1 MLNKYSRY
9 LMPLGILLII
19 ATCLIVMAA
28 DPTLPIGNLSPIA
41 AHTFIGNS
49 TGATAQPI
57 AVKPDLGNDVTGT
70 CAVANCPDK
79 STLLMGWC
87 QGTIGAGSIVTYG
100 LQPGSTAVSNCST
113 IGVVELPMPI
123 TCTAQKLYATA
134 GLGGLAAG
142 SGTMTVYKN
151 TAATT
156 LTCAMGSGVGA
167 TSCNDT
173 THTVSFTAGDT
184 WSLRV
189 TSGVINDTNT
199 NFRGVFQCL

>member
-1 MLNKYSRY
+1 MIA
-9 LMPLGILLII
+9 GIAL
-19 ATCLIVMAA
+19 AACLFLTAA
-28 DPTLPIGNLSPIA
+28 DPTLPLGNFPSIA
-41 AHTFIGNS
+41 ARTVIGNS
-49 TGATAQPI
+49 TAGTAQPT
-57 AVKPDLGNDVTGT
+57 ATQVDLSTAMITGV
-70 CAVANCPDK
+70 CPAANCPGR

-87 QGTIGAGSIVTYG
+87 QGTIGAGAIVTYG
-100 LQPGSTAVSNCST
+100 LQPGSTAVSNCAT
-113 IGVVELPMPI
+113 VGTVELPMPI
-123 TCTAQKLYATA
+123 TCTAQRLYATA

-142 SGTMTVYKN
+142 SGTVTVYKN
-151 TAATT
+151 TAASA

-167 TSCNDT
+167 TSCNDV